1 MFWAAIILSEAVT
14 RGVLWK
20 RNPCQSLFFNKV
32 TCLRSATLL
41 KKRLRCRCFPTNF
54 VKFLITPFPT
64 EHLRWLPLFCYFY
77 SDQRFINPLSVN
89 DEYTRIAVTF
99 EIRYWRVYSQKNI
112 MKCGQLYHL
121 AGNLHIVATL
131 TKSLLKYF

>member
-1 MFWAAIILSEAVT
+1 MDGPIKSQLSVSPS
-14 RGVLWK
+14 VFL
-20 RNPCQSLFFNKV
+20 RNG
-32 TCLRSATLL
+32 LL
-41 KKRLRCRCFPTNF
+41 L
-54 VKFLITPFPT
+54 PF
-64 EHLRWLPLFCYFY
+64 
-77 SDQRFINPLSVN
+77 NPLSVN

>member
-1 MFWAAIILSEAVT
+1 METICQYLLIALN
-14 RGVLWK
+14 WK
-20 RNPCQSLFFNKV
+20 LQEFAF
-32 TCLRSATLL
+32 
-41 KKRLRCRCFPTNF
+41 
-54 VKFLITPFPT
+54 
-64 EHLRWLPLFCYFY
+64 
-77 SDQRFINPLSVN
+77 NPLSVN